1 MKLFMRS
8 MYDKTDKR
16 TEIGNPLDYSLIC
29 LICLR
34 CAGTMGGKKTEKMAT
49 WYIANCD
56 CCGLET
62 EVTQPRDFLWRP

>member
-8 MYDKTDKR
+8 LYDKGSKR
-16 TEIGNPLDYSLIC
+16 TEIGNPMDYK

-34 CAGTMGGKKTEKMAT
+34 CAGTMGGKMAEKVST
-49 WYIANCD
+49 WHIAHCD

-62 EVTQPRDFLWRP
+62 SVTHPRNYIWRT